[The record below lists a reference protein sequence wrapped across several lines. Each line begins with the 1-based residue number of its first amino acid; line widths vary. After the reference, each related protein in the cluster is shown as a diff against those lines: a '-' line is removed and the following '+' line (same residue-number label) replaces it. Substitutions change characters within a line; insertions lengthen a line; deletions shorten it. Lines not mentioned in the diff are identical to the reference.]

1 MNRKQ
6 RRQLKK
12 QNKIV
17 DSVKQ
22 EKPKKDSLIKKIY
35 DEQYLKLLF
44 IPILILILALLIIG
58 INTYNT
64 GEFVNKGFSLKGGV
78 AITVSG
84 DNIKNVNVDKIS
96 QQLQEKFSEE
106 ETYVRELSEAGIV
119 KGFTIESSFEDQ
131 GESIKNYL
139 YEEYPTL
146 ENNPDALSITTMG
159 SALGDSFFMDSMKAV
174 LIAFIFM
181 SIVVFFIFKKYVPS
195 MAVIICAFSDII
207 VTIATINLLN
217 IKLSTAGVAA
227 LLMLIGYSVDTDIL
241 LSTRLIKEKKGTI
254 FERIKSALRTG
265 LTMNATTFITVLIGL
280 IVSQSPELKQI
291 FTILLIGLIID
302 IINTWIQNMSLLR
315 LYLEKPKL
323 SKKITYVLG
332 LAFTNLFLLIFFYL
346 FNWNMTIIII
356 ALIVLDLIIILMN
369 LFKTKNKKTTKVEE
383 NE

>member
-1 MNRKQ
+1 
-6 RRQLKK
+6 
-12 QNKIV
+12 
-17 DSVKQ
+17 
-22 EKPKKDSLIKKIY
+22 
-35 DEQYLKLLF
+35 
-44 IPILILILALLIIG
+44 
-58 INTYNT
+58 
-64 GEFVNKGFSLKGGV
+64 
-78 AITVSG
+78 
-84 DNIKNVNVDKIS
+84 
-96 QQLQEKFSEE
+96 
-106 ETYVRELSEAGIV
+106 
-119 KGFTIESSFEDQ
+119 
-131 GESIKNYL
+131 
-139 YEEYPTL
+139 
-146 ENNPDALSITTMG
+146 
-159 SALGDSFFMDSMKAV
+159 MDSMKAV